1 MNDPLEH
8 VNDPLEHAND
18 PLERVA
24 DLLARESGIQV
35 KGSQRGAL
43 AAALGRVS
51 PGMDAEGFLAAIA
64 DPARRALLLGQL
76 IDQVAVQE
84 TFFMREPR
92 ELEAVDW
99 HQLLVIAHARGEDR
113 VNVWVSA
120 CASGEEAYS
129 VAMLASEAFGHGR
142 PPVSILATDISA
154 RALGRAERAVY
165 SERSTRELS
174 LDRLERFLI
183 RDGVRSTVGEPLR
196 SLVRLRRHN
205 LVADPAPPPGEV
217 PFDLVL
223 CRNVLI
229 YFDPE
234 TVEAVVGSLESSLQP
249 GGQLILGASDRL
261 TSSAWRLAGIAADE
275 APPAVAEGARPLLR
289 RPRGRGSRA
298 LRRPLGRP
306 AEERTPEAPPRPH
319 EHDRTPDA
327 SPRPQ
332 EDEMSEALDA
342 CNRGEYAAAIESA
355 NRVLA
360 SNPLNAEAYYVRGLG
375 ELAAGER
382 AAAVGSLRRA
392 LYVDPTFAPAA
403 FQLGRALDLGGE
415 RQAARKAYA
424 RTLHI
429 LERSGD
435 RPRPSLG
442 AADLGDMAVACRA
455 RLAEAEEP

>member
-1 MNDPLEH
+1 MNDL
-8 VNDPLEHAND
+8 
-18 PLERVA
+18 LERVA
-24 DLLARESGIQV
+24 ELLARESGIQV
-35 KGSQRGAL
+35 KESQQGAL
-43 AAALGRVS
+43 AAALARLS
-51 PGMDAEGFLAAIA
+51 PGMDAEGFLAGLA
-64 DPARRALLLGQL
+64 DPARRGLLLGQL

-99 HQLLVIAHARGEDR
+99 RQLLAAAHARGEDR

-129 VAMLASEAFGHGR
+129 VAMLATEAFGHDR

-174 LDRLERFLI
+174 PARFERFLV
-183 RDGVRSTVGEPLR
+183 RDGMRSTVGEPLR

-205 LVADPAPPPGEV
+205 LVADSAPPPGEA

-261 TSSAWRLAGIAADE
+261 TSSAWRLAGIATDE
-275 APPAVAEGARPLLR
+275 PRPAVAAG
-289 RPRGRGSRA
+289 PRTTR
-298 LRRPLGRP
+298 RRPLGGESRTLRKPLGRTAAARAP
-306 AEERTPEAPPRPH
+306 AAQPPPPEA
-319 EHDRTPDA
+319 EI
-327 SPRPQ
+327 
-332 EDEMSEALDA
+332 SEALDA
-342 CNRGEYAAAIESA
+342 CNRGEYDAAISSA

-375 ELAAGER
+375 ELAGGDR
-382 AAAVGSLRRA
+382 TAAVGSLRRA
-392 LYVDPTFAPAA
+392 LYVDPNFAPAA

-415 RQAARKAYA
+415 RKAARNAYA
-424 RTLHI
+424 RTLRI
-429 LERSGD
+429 LDRGDD
-435 RPRPSLG
+435 RPRPPLD
-442 AADLGDMAVACRA
+442 AADLGDMAAACRA
-455 RLAEAEEP
+455 RLAEA